1 MAIGEVCDRT
11 RCYRTPRSELIVRR
25 DWLVDAGM
33 YVFMILWMLLA
44 FGTIQAE
51 GPSVVAVVGAVAIG
65 LVGLLYLSN
74 QKISYLQIGDK
85 VVLETKK
92 GDEPTPDT
100 QKNDPQEQNR

>member
-74 QKISYLQIGDK
+74 QKISYLQFRDWIVVEMGDPSEP
-85 VVLETKK
+85 ETQ
-92 GDEPTPDT
+92 D
-100 QKNDPQEQNR
+100 NDPQEQNR